1 MANETV
7 NKPWYHAAMGVAV
20 VAGVFSAA
28 VAALLVVNHLRAR
41 LADPLDSPDLAAMKE
56 SLLQEPRSEA
66 LKERIRALDH
76 ALRVEY
82 FRRQAFAQR
91 GAYLLVGGLV
101 ALVAALRYAAHC
113 RKVIVMPKRVRDDAV
128 EASRQAEAARWS
140 VGGLGLALAAL
151 ALVWGIYLTAGC
163 TIEPLEEGGGVAGPP
178 AAAGP
183 PSADEIRANW
193 GRFRGPGGLA
203 VATAANIPTDWD
215 GKTGRNI
222 LWKAEVPLPGHG
234 SPVVWGG
241 RVYLSGAT
249 KDLRE
254 VFCFDAHEGKLLWRR
269 PVQTPQSNKPAPPD
283 VLDDTG
289 YAPSTPA
296 ADGRYV
302 AAIFA
307 NGDLGCFESDG
318 KPLWMKNLGV
328 PDNQYGHAAS
338 LLIYKDLLIV
348 PFDQAAEEDGKS
360 RLLALDLKTG
370 RPKWE
375 AKRPVAASWSTPIL
389 IEAPQGPQ
397 VVTAANPLVAA
408 YDPETGA
415 ERWRAKVLEGDV
427 ASSPVFAGGLVYATS
442 VNCNL
447 SAIRPGGPGDVTKT
461 EVAWKVE
468 GEMPDTTSP
477 AADDGHVWVL
487 KTDGLLSCFDS
498 RTGRKAYEHEFE
510 EMAFKGSPAV
520 AGGRVYVLSTK
531 GIMVM
536 FATGGEFKELGRASL
551 GEPSVCSPA
560 FLQGRIY
567 IRGRKDLYAIGSAG
581 P

>member
-1 MANETV
+1 MAREALS
-7 NKPWYHAAMGVAV
+7 KAWLHGAIGVAV
-20 VAGVFSAA
+20 AAGVFSAV
-28 VAALLVVNHLRAR
+28 VAALLVANHLRAR
-41 LADPLDSPDLAAMKE
+41 LADPLDSPDLVAMKE
-56 SLLQEPRSEA
+56 ALRQEPRNEA
-66 LKERIRALDH
+66 LKEKIRVLDH

-91 GAYLLVGGLV
+91 GAYLLVGGLA

-113 RKVIVMPKRVRDDAV
+113 RKVIVMPKRVRDDV
-128 EASRQAEAARWS
+128 VQESREAEAARWS

-163 TIEPLEEGGGVAGPP
+163 TVEPLEEGQGVTGPP

-203 VATAANIPTDWD
+203 RTAAANVPTDWD

-249 KDLRE
+249 KDRRE
-254 VFCFDAHEGKLLWRR
+254 VFCFDARDGKLLWRK
-269 PVQTPQSNKPAPPD
+269 PVQTPQSNKPAAPD
-283 VLDDTG
+283 VLEDTG

-296 ADGRYV
+296 ADGRC
-302 AAIFA
+302 ACAIFA
-307 NGDLGCFESDG
+307 SGDLGCFDPGG
-318 KPLWMKNLGV
+318 KVLWMKNLGI
-328 PDNQYGHAAS
+328 PANQYGHAAS
-338 LLIYKDLLIV
+338 LLIYKDLLLV
-348 PFDQAAEEDGKS
+348 PYDQAAEEDAKS

-389 IEAPQGPQ
+389 IDAPQGPQ
-397 VVTAANPLVAA
+397 VVTAANPLAIA

-427 ASSPVFAGGLVYATS
+427 ASSPVFADGLVYTTS

-447 SAIRPGGPGDVTKT
+447 SAIRPTGSGDVTKT
-461 EVAWKVE
+461 EIAWKVE

-477 AADDGHVWVL
+477 AADGRHVWVL
-487 KTDGLLSCFDS
+487 KTDGLLSCFDAK
-498 RTGRKAYEHEFE
+498 TGRKAYEHEFE
-510 EMAFKGSPAV
+510 DLAFKGSPTV
-520 AGGRVYVLSTK
+520 VGDRVYLLSTK

-536 FATGGEFKELGRASL
+536 FSTGGEFKELGRAEL
-551 GEPSVCSPA
+551 GERSVCSPA
-560 FLQGRIY
+560 FLPGRIY
-567 IRGRKDLYAIGSAG
+567 IRGQANLYAIGSAAK
-581 P
+581 